1 MKALAQ
7 RLGIVALLL
16 AISMLPACSGQ
27 EPPAPEPEP
36 PAAVELPAP
45 TPQPQ
50 PEPPAAR
57 EFEATDTPSD
67 VLTLAMINEGGMLQT
82 VYFDYDRA
90 EIRAD
95 QRAKLQANA
104 QFLREN
110 SSVRVLVAGHCD
122 ERGTR
127 EYNMALGE
135 RRASATM
142 QYLVS
147 LGVAR
152 DRIEIISY
160 GEEQPAVRGG
170 NESAWQQNRR
180 TAFQAIE
187 TDR

>member
-1 MKALAQ
+1 MNALAQ

-16 AISMLPACSGQ
+16 AIGMLPACSGQ
-27 EPPAPEPEP
+27 QPPAPEPEP
-36 PAAVELPAP
+36 PAPVPAP
-45 TPQPQ
+45 APQPQ
-50 PEPPAAR
+50 PEPPPAADFV
-57 EFEATDTPSD
+57 ENEPPSD
-67 VLTLAMINEGGMLQT
+67 VLTIDMINREGMLQV
-82 VYFDYDRA
+82 VYFDYDEA
-90 EIRAD
+90 EIRPD

-110 SSVRVLVAGHCD
+110 NSVRVLVAGHAD

-152 DRIEIISY
+152 NRIEIISY
-160 GEEQPAVRGG
+160 GEEQPALRGA

-180 TAFQAIE
+180 AAFQAIG